1 MSPKVPKVLDWGT
14 KFRGEVEAAETSV
27 VSRDTPPAAAKAKRQ
42 SGQRG
47 GPLGDEQGMSALEKD
62 IQDANMRSQVM
73 LYLDV
78 KSEIY

>member
-42 SGQRG
+42 CG
-47 GPLGDEQGMSALEKD
+47 GPLGDEQGMSALEED